1 MSLGQVD
8 LLAESDVGGLGGD
21 LPAVLALE
29 LRSSKEKRASKPRS
43 SPFAIDMRRTG
54 ADRAKGG
61 EGNGDTDLE
70 VVGEAGVVAAAAGL
84 QVGEAVQLCA
94 HQKRVV
100 HHLRRRLLARVEEG
114 EGEWVNGRFGFAS
127 VRHAGGYREG
137 IRRRT
142 KQCLCAIL
150 DENDFARELWD
161 LGGHFSH

>member
-1 MSLGQVD
+1 MRGYLLDEVSGAVSFGQVD
-8 LLAESDVGGLGGD
+8 LLAEGDVGGLGGD

-114 EGEWVNGRFGFAS
+114 EGEWAFWLRFGS
-127 VRHAGGYREG
+127 PCVR
-137 IRRRT
+137 
-142 KQCLCAIL
+142 L
-150 DENDFARELWD
+150 
-161 LGGHFSH
+161 